1 MNSLLPAASVIKKIN
16 DALDLLDK
24 KELSVLREP
33 RTILN
38 FKWFMNFD
46 YRLKCKR
53 CVNGIQVKPPPEDS
67 DCNSDLSQWHHC
79 NTKKNV
85 EDLALK
91 SSWDAGVTFVYH
103 HKSHDQIKV
112 V

>member
-1 MNSLLPAASVIKKIN
+1 
-16 DALDLLDK
+16 
-24 KELSVLREP
+24 
-33 RTILN
+33 
-38 FKWFMNFD
+38 MNFD

-85 EDLALK
+85 EDLALNQVGMLESHLCTITNLMIRLKWFEPLHFTGFLNCMELSTTIFVK
-91 SSWDAGVTFVYH
+91 SFLN
-103 HKSHDQIKV
+103 
-112 V
+112 